1 MLMVLQFANA
11 TIGFLEEF
19 NAGNAIAALKSALKP
34 QCYVC
39 RNGKW
44 ESKAAFVL
52 VPGDL
57 IKLKL
62 GDVLPADGILLEKNP
77 VEVDQAALT
86 GESLPVTIHQWGHLK
101 MGSALKRGEGDAI
114 VTATGSN
121 TFLGT
126 AAKLIDSVEGQGHL
140 QAVLLKITAGLLSV
154 SVILCVI
161 IGIVLGVAAVDPRLI
176 VDSSSKSL
184 GTVSVVIVI
193 LVASIP
199 IAIEIV
205 CTSTLAVGSHMMA
218 AKKVIV
224 ARLSAIEELAGM
236 TILCSDK
243 TGTLTLNQLAL
254 KEPIILDKGT
264 SVDELNFLASLAS
277 RRDPGSQDAIDKCI
291 CEAVPA
297 PFHPRWDQW
306 HEEHFEPFNPTD
318 KRVVVDLIEKSSG
331 QLMQVAKG
339 APHMILRMAHNKAEM
354 ETSVMG
360 SVQELAD
367 RGFRSLGVTVNR
379 AGKAEPKWEYIGIL
393 SLFDPPRPDTKQTI
407 IDAIDNGIEVK
418 MITGDHTAIAKETCR
433 ELGMGTKILN
443 TSHLDADTA
452 NVEEMKRIDK
462 TIMECHG
469 FAEVMPEHKFLI
481 VERIR
486 QQGHVTGMTGDG
498 VNDAPALKRADVGI
512 AVFPATDAA
521 KAAADLVLT
530 EPGLSVV
537 IFAILESRKIFQRMR
552 NYIIYRIACT
562 IQLLCF
568 FFFAILCVLPQSA
581 YMYGSATDANYGC
594 EPGTT
599 PDGWAGAPAACL
611 ANVRNTET
619 STIQTECCKG
629 DMSHAGA
636 FTLPVISLVIIT
648 ILNDGCMITI
658 SHDIVVA
665 EKRPQVWSML
675 EMTFIAFVLGWI
687 ACISSLILVAY
698 AMHANQQYAGDFFGN
713 IFGAQGRNY
722 ITWYELRTIIY
733 LKVSISDFLTL
744 FAARTRTWFFMRR
757 LGRLLGGAACVAM
770 GASTLLSLFW
780 DSIFGGLGPSGYMQ
794 GLRWSKGSCVSVWIY
809 CIVWFLFQDACKV
822 YSYKLWDH
830 LTGAHDGIQHK
841 VAENEPV
848 AAKGDFAG
856 ANPMG
861 SGGHGHSHSA
871 GGSHGH
877 SHGGHSH
884 GGH

>member
-1 MLMVLQFANA
+1 MRRARAGSPRACSPRLTPTCPASLAAARAALPQ
-11 TIGFLEEF
+11 EF

-34 QCYVC
+34 MCYVC
-39 RNGKW
+39 RDGKW

-62 GDVLPADGILLEKNP
+62 GDVLPADGILIEKNS

-86 GESLPVTIHQWGHLK
+86 GESLPVTVNQWGHLK

-126 AAKLIDSVEGQGHL
+126 AARLIDSVEGQGHL
-140 QAVLLKITAGLLSV
+140 QAVLLRITAGLLSV
-154 SVILCVI
+154 SVVLCVI
-161 IGIVLGVAAVDPRLI
+161 IGIVLGEAPIEPRLV
-176 VDSSSKSL
+176 VDSVNKAL

-218 AKKVIV
+218 EKKVIV

-243 TGTLTLNQLAL
+243 TGTLTLNELAL
-254 KEPIILDKGT
+254 KEPIILDGVTTK
-264 SVDELNFLASLAS
+264 DELNLLGSLCS

-297 PFHPRWDQW
+297 SLKPRWDAYT
-306 HEEHFEPFNPTD
+306 EDHFEPFNPTS
-318 KRVVVDLIEKSSG
+318 KRVVVDLTEKATG
-331 QLMQVAKG
+331 KFMQVAKG

-354 ETSVMG
+354 HDNVMRN
-360 SVQELAD
+360 VQELAD
-367 RGFRSLGVTVNR
+367 RGFRSLGICVN
-379 AGKAEPKWEYIGIL
+379 KASKDEPKWEYIGIL

-407 IDAIDNGIEVK
+407 LDAVENGIEVK

-443 TSHLDADTA
+443 TSHLDADSA
-452 NVEEMKRIDK
+452 DAAELARIDK

-486 QQGHVTGMTGDG
+486 KMGHVTGMTGDG

-530 EPGLSVV
+530 DPGLSVV

-568 FFFAILCVLPQSA
+568 FFFAILCVLPESA
-581 YMYGSATDANYGC
+581 YMYGNSSDWHYGC
-594 EPGTT
+594 LEGTSPGTT
-599 PDGWAGAPAACL
+599 GYPNACL
-611 ANVRNTET
+611 AKVKGEYTVQEA
-619 STIQTECCKG
+619 CCTG
-629 DMSHAGA
+629 DMAHAGA

-658 SHDIVVA
+658 SHDIVLA

-675 EMTFIAFVLGWI
+675 EMTFVAFVLGWI
-687 ACISSLILVAY
+687 ACISSLLLVAY
-698 AMHANQQYAGDFFGN
+698 CMHANQQWAGDFFGQV
-713 IFGAQGRNY
+713 FGASGRNY
-722 ITWYELRTIIY
+722 ITWYELRTI
-733 LKVSISDFLTL
+733 
-744 FAARTRTWFFMRR
+744 M
-757 LGRLLGGAACVAM
+757 
-770 GASTLLSLFW
+770 
-780 DSIFGGLGPSGYMQ
+780 
-794 GLRWSKGSCVSVWIY
+794 
-809 CIVWFLFQDACKV
+809 
-822 YSYKLWDH
+822 
-830 LTGAHDGIQHK
+830 
-841 VAENEPV
+841 
-848 AAKGDFAG
+848 
-856 ANPMG
+856 
-861 SGGHGHSHSA
+861 
-871 GGSHGH
+871 
-877 SHGGHSH
+877 
-884 GGH
+884 